1 MRVCFAIPADP
12 MQSGNFSPRE
22 PASFAMTAGGGWR
35 GMPCGW
41 RLRVAGGKVRAH
53 GVCRQEVVW
62 GNEKLAPIAT
72 PKSARRRANQFPA
85 SIYFALVTC

>member
-1 MRVCFAIPADP
+1 LV
-12 MQSGNFSPRE
+12 NFETRE

-72 PKSARRRANQFPA
+72 PKNHETA
-85 SIYFALVTC
+85 SKPIPSKYLFCPRNLLKHCKAQNNLK